1 MLRVLIVT
9 CLHQMVAAHR
19 GLAAETGQLS
29 LASDVLSS
37 GFELC
42 SACDND
48 HCLCDQGSEN
58 NNSDRR
64 PYTTQV
70 GHGTRAV
77 THIKWRQS
85 TFEHGYT
92 TAVILCDE
100 LLWKQTHRD
109 VTTERLVVS
118 CRYQTCSILI

>member
-9 CLHQMVAAHR
+9 CLHQTVAAHR

-42 SACDND
+42 SACGHG

-64 PYTTQV
+64 PYSTQV
-70 GHGTRAV
+70 GHGTLAV
-77 THIKWRQS
+77 SHIKWQRS

-92 TAVILCDE
+92 TTAIMCDE
-100 LLWKQTHRD
+100 LLWKETHRD
-109 VTTERLVVS
+109 VTIERL
-118 CRYQTCSILI
+118 IM